1 VRDLLRAEARQVRP
15 FFWLLTAWMAGV
27 GVWTLR
33 TTPALAGASAVTFGL
48 LMALQT
54 GLHWT
59 TPLLVGD
66 RRRAALYL
74 AAQSVLAATLTL
86 LSRSAIL
93 AFMLP
98 LALLGE
104 TAGMLRGDRLM
115 APVALGCLSLSAVL
129 HGVLSGFAGLAVW
142 AVAALPMA
150 VFVTVYV
157 VLYLR
162 QAEARAQAQ
171 ALLSELGEANSRLS
185 EYAAQVQELT
195 LAAERQRMAR
205 ELHDTLA
212 QGLAGLI
219 LQLEAASSHLE
230 RGGGERAQ
238 TILAQAM
245 ARARETLGAARQA
258 IDDLRAAPPPAPLA
272 ASLAT
277 EAERFT
283 QATGIPCD
291 AVLPDLPQASE
302 EVEACVRQ
310 VVAEALANVA
320 RHARAARASV
330 SLARG
335 GDSLEVTVS
344 DDGVGFDPSAVPPGH
359 YGLLGIRERVR
370 LLEGEVVLETA
381 PGEGCCLM
389 VRLPLALDEEAPDGR
404 QGGVTAP

>member
-1 VRDLLRAEARQVRP
+1 V
-15 FFWLLTAWMAGV
+15 
-27 GVWTLR
+27 
-33 TTPALAGASAVTFGL
+33 
-48 LMALQT
+48 
-54 GLHWT
+54 
-59 TPLLVGD
+59 
-66 RRRAALYL
+66 
-74 AAQSVLAATLTL
+74 TLTL

-115 APVALGCLSLSAVL
+115 APVALGCLGLSAVL

-171 ALLSELGEANSRLS
+171 ALLSELGEANARLS

-230 RGGGERAQ
+230 RGGGARAQ
-238 TILAQAM
+238 AILAQAM

-258 IDDLRAAPPPAPLA
+258 IDDLRATPPPAPLA
-272 ASLAT
+272 ASLAA
-277 EAERFT
+277 EAGRFT

-291 AVLPDLPQASE
+291 TVLPDLPPASE

-320 RHARAARASV
+320 RHARAAHASV

-344 DDGVGFDPSAVPPGH
+344 DDGVGFSPAAVPPGH
-359 YGLLGIRERVR
+359 YGLVGIRERVR

-389 VRLPLALDEEAPDGR
+389 VRLPLALDEEAPDGH
-404 QGGVTAP
+404 QGGVTAS